1 MMANC
6 CTVMSQAEI
15 ATLKD
20 TLCAQQKLLQQLYN
34 ELEAEREA
42 SATAASEALS
52 VILRLQGEKAAVK
65 MEAEQYKRLAEEK
78 MGYAEESF
86 AMIEDMITEKEMEVA
101 ELDYQVQTYRYQLMN
116 MGFDV
121 PAADDISFPEHLF
134 QRHDSLAGETSL
146 HHFKG
151 KMAMLER
158 EGSTS
163 TDLDFI
169 SKHVEEQASQEINE
183 FVSDSERKADV
194 STHEGISCFAG
205 QIKELQQRVKDISG
219 ANIPGFMSE
228 SHSPSMSSRPSSVNV
243 CSLSNSAN
251 LQPEMRL
258 PSQLSISSS
267 VGEVGQFKQPEN
279 SSKNSE
285 AVHSPR
291 PPTVHDVFEVP
302 QVDQESTLYESS
314 NKDGQMEVCQASDI
328 HESQDQAHLEA
339 VKLKHKTEHDC
350 MKKLLQLT
358 HHEKHICETSD
369 ILESQDQTHQEAD
382 KLIPKDEPEW
392 LKTLLQSIHP
402 EKHLGGPSD
411 RIESQDQAHQEAV
424 KLIPKDEPDWLK
436 KLLQSTN
443 HEKNLCKPSDIAA
456 IDRAVVQPTTSV
468 AVAFVQPTTNVDV
481 SVSNLNKLDRSPE
494 IREVEGPAKSSNRLE
509 ELKLLKEIKEKLNA
523 LQDEIAIQKVKISP
537 ARDEPSLQPL
547 AEVLIITSFL

>member
-169 SKHVEEQASQEINE
+169 SKHVEEQEINE

-243 CSLSNSAN
+243 CSLCNSAN

-339 VKLKHKTEHDC
+339 IKLKHKTEHDC

-494 IREVEGPAKSSNRLE
+494 IREVEGPAESSNRLE
-509 ELKLLKEIKEKLNA
+509 ELKLLKEIKDKLNA
-523 LQDEIAIQKVKISP
+523 LQDEIAIQKVKKSP

-547 AEVLIITSFL
+547 AEVMISFWL